1 MSHTRLAVLGAGA
14 IGRTHIDRILRSPDL
29 QLVGIADPAPAAQ
42 ALAHAA
48 GVPWFADHRSLLE
61 KAQPQGAIVATPD
74 ASHVDLACDCLA
86 RGVAALVEKPVADT
100 VEAAQRL
107 VAAEAQ
113 YRTPVLV
120 GHHRRHNPINR
131 RARDLIGEG
140 RLGLL
145 VAATAMALF
154 LKPESYFEA
163 AWRRQPGG
171 GPVLI
176 NLIHD
181 IDMLRFLVGEVASV
195 QAADSRAIRGFE
207 VEDTAAAVLRFDNGA
222 LGTVLA
228 SDTAASPW
236 CWDFSAG
243 EQLQYPRQETPSH
256 FIVGTHGALSLP
268 DLALWHYRG
277 ERHWH
282 AEMTREQT
290 MVHAADPYALQLRH
304 FAAVIQ
310 GLEAPLCSALD
321 GLRTLQVTLAVHQA
335 ATSAAPVFC
344 DLASSAPER
353 QTQ

>member
-1 MSHTRLAVLGAGA
+1 MPELA
-14 IGRTHIDRILRSPDL
+14 
-29 QLVGIADPAPAAQ
+29 LVGIADPAPAAK
-42 ALAHAA
+42 ALAEAA

-61 KAQPQGAIVATPD
+61 QARPQGAIVATPN
-74 ASHVDLACDCLA
+74 ASHVDLACNCLQ

-107 VAAEAQ
+107 VAAEAANQ
-113 YRTPVLV
+113 VPVLV

-131 RARDLIGEG
+131 RAKELIAQG
-140 RLGLL
+140 RLGR
-145 VAATAMALF
+145 VVGATALALF

-163 AWRRQPGG
+163 AWRREPGG

-181 IDMLRFLVGEVASV
+181 IDMLRFLIGEITQV
-195 QAADSRAIRGFE
+195 QAADSRAIRGFA

-243 EQLQYPRQETPSH
+243 EQAQYPRQETLSH
-256 FIVGTHGALSLP
+256 FIVGTQGSLSLP
-268 DLALWHYRG
+268 DLSLWHYQG

-290 MVHAADPYALQLRH
+290 MVHAADPYTLQLRH

-310 GLEAPLCSALD
+310 GREAPLCSALD
-321 GLRTLQVTLAVHQA
+321 GLRTLQATLAIHEA
-335 ATSAAPVFC
+335 ATSGAPCV
-344 DLASSAPER
+344 LSR
-353 QTQ
+353 